1 MSGSFSIQLITSAHA
16 KIMSGRLNTRM
27 LEHVRDVTF
36 SYRVYYHH
44 RLGLQS
50 ERPLNW

>member
-1 MSGSFSIQLITSAHA
+1 MSGSFSVQLITSAHA
-16 KIMSGRLNTRM
+16 KIMSGRLNTGM
-27 LEHVRDVTF
+27 LEHARDVTF
-36 SYRVYYHH
+36 NYTSYHH